1 MPSSRGPG
9 RGGLAAELQR
19 SYPIDRTAP
28 YVFVRSTKC
37 NTFNEKGGHTH
48 SGLAAQPI
56 AY

>member
-1 MPSSRGPG
+1 MPRTRGPG